1 MHTDNAKELST
12 AKGWRDFMEKHRY
25 IKQSYIEPGSPWQ
38 NAAESEI
45 GAIKKA
51 ILKAMT
57 RNNAPRR
64 LWDFVAEHVAQL
76 RSHTPRDNYPML
88 QGRPPRE
95 VIVQDTL
102 DISEMAQFY

>member
-1 MHTDNAKELST
+1 MHSDNAKELST
-12 AKGWRDFMEKHRY
+12 EKGWRDVMEKHIE

-51 ILKAMT
+51 ILKVMT
-57 RNNAPRR
+57 QTNAPGR
-64 LWDFVAEHVAQL
+64 LWYFASDHLAQL
-76 RSHTPRDNYPML
+76 RSRTPRDNYPML
-88 QGRPPRE
+88 QGRPTIE

-102 DISEMAQFY
+102 GIS